1 MKIKTYVDQSYNID
15 TTAVMEN
22 MVILKKYCDA
32 MVANAENLSRSVPE
46 DHSEIVATFYQKTT
60 AITSQIIS
68 KLNFLEQ
75 ELNELVDSGNEFAD
89 KIEDTKT
96 VPFPM

>member
-1 MKIKTYVDQSYNID
+1 MKIKTYVDKSYNID
-15 TTAVMEN
+15 TIAVMEN
-22 MVILKKYCDA
+22 MAILKKYCDV
-32 MVANAENLSRSVPE
+32 MVANAESLSGSVPE

-75 ELNELVDSGNEFAD
+75 ELNELVGSGNEFAERIEGT
-89 KIEDTKT
+89 KI